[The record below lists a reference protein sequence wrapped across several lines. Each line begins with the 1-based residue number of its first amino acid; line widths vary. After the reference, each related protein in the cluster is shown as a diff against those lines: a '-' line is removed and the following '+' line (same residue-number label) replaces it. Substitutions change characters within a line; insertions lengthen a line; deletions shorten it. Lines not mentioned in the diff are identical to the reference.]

1 MIEKKWGYLHRG
13 SKIGKLMYE
22 TKVHDDRNR
31 IKQRELS
38 KIGEVGEFF
47 MYLFES
53 GEISSFKYSREFNLE
68 SSSRSFNEKWDE
80 DETISIKED
89 SSPKNL
95 LNHLTTYRMF
105 NEGVCDFVNLYRFSE
120 KILFELKNGK
130 YTYSIG
136 YCGSETHMNFEF
148 TISKPIERCYE
159 DFKRNS
165 TVKITNTKRKSFV

>member
-22 TKVHDDRNR
+22 TKVHDDRNG
-31 IKQRELS
+31 IKQRDLS

-53 GEISSFKYSREFNLE
+53 GEISSFEYDKEIICSE
-68 SSSRSFNEKWDE
+68 SQGIKWDE

-95 LNHLTTYRMF
+95 LNHLTTYRVF
-105 NEGVCDFVNLYRFSE
+105 NEGVCDFVNLYRFST
-120 KILFELKNGK
+120 KVRFVIKNGK
-130 YTYSIG
+130 YTYSTG
-136 YCGSETHMNFEF
+136 YWGSDSHMNFEF
-148 TISKPIERCYE
+148 TLSKPIKRSYE
-159 DFKRNS
+159 EFKRNS
-165 TVKITNTKRKSFV
+165 TVKITNTKRKS

>member
-22 TKVHDDRNR
+22 TKVHYDRNG

-53 GEISSFKYSREFNLE
+53 GEISSFEYDREIIWK
-68 SSSRSFNEKWDE
+68 RKWIKWDE
-80 DETISIKED
+80 DEGVKSYGDD

-95 LNHLTTYRMF
+95 LNHFTTYRMF
-105 NEGVCDFVNLYRFSE
+105 NEGVCDFINLYSFSTKVRFV
-120 KILFELKNGK
+120 IKNGK
-130 YTYSIG
+130 YTYSNG
-136 YCGSETHMNFEF
+136 YWGSDSHMNFEF
-148 TISKPIERCYE
+148 TLSKPIKRSYE
-159 DFKRNS
+159 EFKRNS
-165 TVKITNTKRKSFV
+165 TVKITNTKNKIRV

>member
-22 TKVHDDRNR
+22 TKVHDDRNG

-53 GEISSFKYSREFNLE
+53 GEISSFEYDKE
-68 SSSRSFNEKWDE
+68 SFDSESQWIKWDE

-120 KILFELKNGK
+120 KIRFELKNGK

-136 YCGSETHMNFEF
+136 YCGSESHMNFEF
-148 TISKPIERCYE
+148 TLSKPIKRSYE
-159 DFKRNS
+159 EFKRNS
-165 TVKITNTKRKSFV
+165 TVKITNTKNKIRV